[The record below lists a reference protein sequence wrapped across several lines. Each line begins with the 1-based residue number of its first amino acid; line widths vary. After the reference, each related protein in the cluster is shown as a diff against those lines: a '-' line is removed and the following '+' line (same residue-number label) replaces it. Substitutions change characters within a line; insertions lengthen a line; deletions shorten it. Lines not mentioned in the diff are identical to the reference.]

1 MVAKK
6 HKTVQ
11 NYAQLAQATL
21 GNKARIA
28 VNIILAIN
36 LIGTLIAYTLV
47 INMFFMNLIESVAAD
62 WFGFIDNHNF
72 HRVLSLCGFFFM
84 AIVTLPLQ
92 LLNDTSKFGKI
103 GVLSI
108 ATLFFIMLLVAIQ
121 TPSYKTHFNQSGTS
135 LVNYDDPLLLLQS
148 IGMFTFA
155 LYLMDC
161 LFLVKN
167 DMGKAGTSKNVLK
180 MGASSILMM
189 LIPFYIIGV
198 LGYLSFGNAV
208 ENIDL
213 FPIRPALPGD
223 SDIYMKIAQCL
234 VIVSVSLANI
244 TRVIALKLHVFD
256 MAGKP
261 ITWKR
266 NVLWTMATCYIPS
279 LIAWIYPSVNDWVS
293 LLGAFCM
300 TTLMIGFP
308 AAMGIIHYKKQKAW
322 VAVCAVSVW
331 LVLWMLIGYSSA
343 ILTIMKMIG
352 LVTVN

>member
-1 MVAKK
+1 
-6 HKTVQ
+6 
-11 NYAQLAQATL
+11 
-21 GNKARIA
+21 
-28 VNIILAIN
+28 
-36 LIGTLIAYTLV
+36 
-47 INMFFMNLIESVAAD
+47 
-62 WFGFIDNHNF
+62 
-72 HRVLSLCGFFFM
+72 
-84 AIVTLPLQ
+84 
-92 LLNDTSKFGKI
+92 
-103 GVLSI
+103 
-108 ATLFFIMLLVAIQ
+108 MLLVSIQ

-189 LIPFYIIGV
+189 LVPFYIIGV
-198 LGYLSFGNAV
+198 LGYLSFGDAV
-208 ENIDL
+208 KNIDL

-279 LIAWIYPSVNDWVS
+279 LIAWVYPDVNDWVS

-300 TTLMIGFP
+300 TTLMIAFP
-308 AAMGIIHYKKQKAW
+308 AAMGILYYRKRKAW
-322 VAVCAVSVW
+322 VAVCAVSAW
-331 LVLWMLIGYSSA
+331 LVLWVLVGYSSA